1 MNIFNK
7 SWKRK
12 YSVIWI
18 GQTISLFTS
27 AILQMSIVWYLTL
40 KTNSAAVLSMATLI
54 GYLPGALLGLFIGT
68 FIDRHSHK
76 KTMIVADL
84 FIAFVGLI
92 LAVVSFFQELPI
104 WLIMV
109 VLLLRSIGSAFH
121 YPALLATTPSLVPQ
135 EKLTKFSGISQSL
148 ESLSMVLSPALAGV
162 LFSLVN
168 LTYII
173 FLDVIGAFIAVL
185 ALMVVEIPKVIRTIE
200 KTSFIKDT
208 IDGFKEL
215 KRVKG
220 MLALMIIGALYAIIY
235 FPIGTL
241 YPFITME
248 YFKGTI
254 SQSGIVETLFSV
266 GTLIGSL
273 FIGLMGEKIAKIP
286 AMITS
291 IFVYGL
297 GVLITGL
304 LPQEGMLIF
313 MVISLIIGIFVP
325 LHSSIEIAIFQINF
339 KQEYLG
345 RIFSLSSSVLTF
357 TMPIGLILAG
367 ALVDKIGINVFFM
380 IAGIL
385 SIGLSIL
392 TLSIPSLRKL
402 K

>member
-162 LFSLVN
+162 LFSLFN

-297 GVLITGL
+297 GVLITEL
-304 LPQEGMLIF
+304 LPQE
-313 MVISLIIGIFVP
+313 
-325 LHSSIEIAIFQINF
+325 
-339 KQEYLG
+339 
-345 RIFSLSSSVLTF
+345 
-357 TMPIGLILAG
+357 
-367 ALVDKIGINVFFM
+367 
-380 IAGIL
+380 
-385 SIGLSIL
+385 
-392 TLSIPSLRKL
+392 
-402 K
+402 